1 MSLVQ
6 IFNYKSPNNKFV
18 TRESWVAT
26 LPSEQQIEYA
36 EAQARQLARRQ
47 EAIDNGY
54 LVVVKSE
61 SPSGHA
67 SYQWTDQAV
76 FEEKNHGCDPIWK
89 QYYDRWLTETNQEL
103 EILIKEG

>member
-18 TRESWVAT
+18 SIESWVAT

-36 EAQARQLARRQ
+36 EALARQLARRQ

-54 LVVVKSE
+54 LVVVKNKSL
-61 SPSGHA
+61 SDHQM
-67 SYQWTDQAV
+67 YQWTDQAE
-76 FEEKNHGCDPIWK
+76 FEGKNHGCDLIWK
-89 QYYDRWLTETNQEL
+89 QYHDRWLTETNQEL